1 MQLLNEAVVL
11 LNAEAKTAEE
21 AIRLAGDLLVKA
33 GKVRESYVNAMV
45 KGFNEVGPYIVI
57 APGIAAP
64 HARPEH
70 GVIEKCLSFV
80 RLQEPVKFGHPTN
93 DPVQIICA
101 IGGVDSS
108 GHIEMLQYLASIL
121 GDPDKIKQILT
132 VKNYKEFIKLIE

>member
-45 KGFNEVGPYIVI
+45 NGFNEVGPYIVI

>member
-45 KGFNEVGPYIVI
+45 NGFNEVGPYIVI

-108 GHIEMLQYLASIL
+108 GHVEMLQYLASIL
-121 GDPDKIKQILT
+121 GDPDKVKQILT